1 MRSLLS
7 LSSAPGKMG
16 WRRWFFDSAEAPA
29 SPGAIWVQGVLL
41 LGGVAFFCLWILQG
55 SASNW
60 SSVLPYAPA
69 FLRGWLL
76 TIGLSLVSLLLS
88 SLLGLLAAA
97 GRIASFLPVR
107 VAATLYVEIVRGSP
121 FLALILIGY
130 YVVLDQAGVQ
140 NRLVAGVLLLS
151 VFSGAYL
158 AEIFRA
164 GLESV
169 GRSQWES
176 ARAIGLD
183 RWQTYRLVV
192 FPQALRHI
200 LPPLAGQF
208 ASLIK
213 DSSLLSI
220 IGIAE
225 FTFVAQQVNSATYS
239 TLESLLPL
247 APGYLLLTIPI
258 SLLACWLEKRS
269 HFDT

>member
-1 MRSLLS
+1 MSGSSSSRTWMR
-7 LSSAPGKMG
+7 
-16 WRRWFFDSAEAPA
+16 WRAWFFDLPEAPA
-29 SPGAIWVQGVLL
+29 AAGALFFQGAVLL
-41 LGGVAFFCLWILQG
+41 VIGSGVGLWVLQG
-55 SASNW
+55 SASQW
-60 SSVLPYAPA
+60 AAVWPYAPA
-69 FLRGWLL
+69 FWQGWVL
-76 TIGLSLVSLLLS
+76 TIGISVVSLVLS

-97 GRIASFLPVR
+97 GRRAAFLPVR
-107 VAATLYVEIVRGSP
+107 AAATLYVEIIRGAP
-121 FLALILIGY
+121 FLVLILIGY
-130 YVVLDQAGVQ
+130 YVVLHQAGVQ

-164 GLESV
+164 GIESV

-183 RWQTYRLVV
+183 RWQTYRWVV
-192 FPQALRHI
+192 FPQALRQV

-258 SLLACWLEKRS
+258 SLYARWLEKRS
-269 HFDT
+269 HFDF